1 MTCRSTPIFQLPAFR
16 TSSKLPRMETLT
28 CAAANAMKHLIQ
40 AMTIFWAVCAS
51 TTAKAEMATGLG
63 EQFYGPEM
71 SENAACDLAEKKAK
85 AAALASVL
93 GETVSNEEQLF
104 CKQSTGKATDGGC
117 EFNRVTW
124 SLIEGDITAIKNLKR
139 STEKRLGTNACVVS
153 LEAEIVIPTK
163 KPDPNFEV
171 KVTTNQMVYRV
182 GDDFSLAVESTE
194 PAHLAIF
201 NWLPNEND
209 QVHRIIPQDA
219 GGGADMGILKKNASG
234 KLRVDFGLMAT
245 WSNAYKDTKKQYD
258 EWLIVIASKRP
269 YKWLPTY
276 DLDQFKE
283 KLREIPVDE
292 RRIVRR
298 GYLLS
303 R

>member
-1 MTCRSTPIFQLPAFR
+1 MKYSQRAMIILW
-16 TSSKLPRMETLT
+16 
-28 CAAANAMKHLIQ
+28 AA
-40 AMTIFWAVCAS
+40 CAS
-51 TTAKAEMATGLG
+51 SMSSAELAAGTG

-71 SENAACDLAEKKAK
+71 SENAACDLAEKRAK
-85 AAALASVL
+85 AAALASVF
-93 GETVSNEEQLF
+93 GESVSNEEQLF

-124 SLIEGDITAIKNLKR
+124 SLIEGDIRSIKNLKR

-153 LEAEIVIPTK
+153 LEADIVIPTK

-219 GGGADMGILKKNASG
+219 SSGADMGVLKKNATG
-234 KLRVDFGLMAT
+234 KLKVDFALMAT
-245 WSNAYKDTKKQYD
+245 WSSAYKDTKKQYD
-258 EWLIVIASKRP
+258 EWLIVIATKRP
-269 YKWLPTY
+269 YKWLPSY

-283 KLREIPVDE
+283 KLREIPLDE

-298 GYLLS
+298 GYLLN